1 MEKEYI
7 HSFLRL
13 VSTHRITVA
22 SDKYTTETGWCQVY
36 EKYLAIATY
45 LQMYLAVTFLTFDLY
60 LKSSSLMKI

>member
-13 VSTHRITVA
+13 VSTHRITVL

-36 EKYLAIATY
+36 INSDIWRSPHTY
-45 LQMYLAVTFLTFDLY
+45 
-60 LKSSSLMKI
+60 KCIWR